1 MNLKEIG
8 VRIKKAREAKG
19 LTQEQL
25 AEIVNLSPTH
35 ISVIER
41 GVKSPKLE
49 TFINIANALA
59 VTADSLLLDVLNHSL
74 QITTD
79 ELSEQIKKLS
89 PKEQQ
94 KILKII
100 RVLVDEDT

>member
-100 RVLVDEDT
+100 LVLIEEDT

>member
-100 RVLVDEDT
+100 HVLIEEDT